1 MSEKNVVLNS
11 AKKNRRKIIRSIV
24 QTIIVIFLAVIL
36 IRVVFLTEK
45 RVEET
50 IPLVNKDGFIALSY
64 FGVSRGESPKYVSK
78 ESLRKQLELLESQG
92 YKTITQQ
99 DILDF
104 YQKNKPLPEKALYL
118 SFEDGRT
125 DSSIFAQN
133 IMEDLNYKA
142 TMFTYA
148 NKMDTR
154 DNKFLKPKDLSLME
168 KSGYWELGSNGYRLT
183 YINIYND
190 KGQSLG
196 IVDENNVPDKTTI
209 EYYNH
214 YLMDF
219 IRNQYMIPSETRQE
233 MEKRVQK
240 DYKLMHDIY
249 KEELGE
255 VPKAYAIMHAN
266 SLFNNMDSLVESAN
280 NKEIKDIFKMHFN
293 LELGAYNDADA
304 DRYNLSRLQVSPYWS
319 TNHVMMKIRQAS
331 KQNVEFEVGDH
342 QRAKEWSVM
351 NGAAEFQNNEITITS
366 APSSEGRV
374 ILKETLPKQYN
385 INFAFK
391 GNVVGQQSIY
401 LNYDEKNNSYIRV
414 ALIDNEIVV
423 SEKSPES
430 SVVEK
435 ERFLL
440 NEIKWNEEEYAFN
453 KATVYDYQDT
463 QKGSRIDEE
472 EYPRNL
478 TKTRVFNISV
488 NKDKIKIDVDKVLSK
503 TIQVN
508 PDIQGSQIGFGALFS
523 KKETSHEQY
532 ADDIYD
538 TFIEDILIT
547 DVNDHTLFTNQYTN
561 FDKVKHK
568 TMTLFNNVVDFFIET
583 F

>member
-36 IRVVFLTEK
+36 IRVVFLTDK

-50 IPLVNKDGFIALSY
+50 VPLVNKDGFIALSY

-133 IMEDLNYKA
+133 IMEDLNYEA

-154 DNKFLKPKDLSLME
+154 DNKFLKPKDLSLMK

-266 SLFNNMDSLVESAN
+266 SLYNNMDSLVESAN
-280 NKEIKDIFKMHFN
+280 NKEITDIFKMHFN

-351 NGAAEFQNNEITITS
+351 NGAAEFENNEITITS

-374 ILKETLPKQYN
+374 ILKETLPEQYN
-385 INFAFK
+385 ISFAFK

-568 TMTLFNNVVDFFIET
+568 TMTLFYNVVDFFIET

>member
-1 MSEKNVVLNS
+1 MSKKNVVLNP
-11 AKKNRRKIIRSIV
+11 AKKNRSKLLRSIAQFV
-24 QTIIVIFLAVIL
+24 IVLFLAVIL

-45 RVEET
+45 KEEET
-50 IPLVNKDGFIALSY
+50 VPLVNQDGFIALSY
-64 FGVSRGESPKYVSK
+64 FGVSRNDSPKYVSK
-78 ESLRKQLELLESQG
+78 KNLEKQLELLEGQG
-92 YKTITQQ
+92 YKTISQQ

-104 YQKNKPLPEKALYL
+104 YENNKPLPEKALFL

-133 IMEDLNYKA
+133 IMEELNYKA

-154 DNKFLKPKDLSLME
+154 DNKFLKPKDLLLMQ
-168 KSGYWELGSNGYRLT
+168 KSGFWELGSNGYRLT

-196 IVDENNVPDKTTI
+196 VIDENDVPNKTTI

-233 MEKRVQK
+233 MEARIQK
-240 DYKLMHDIY
+240 DYQLMQSIYEEKLG
-249 KEELGE
+249 K
-255 VPKAYAIMHAN
+255 VPETYAIMHAN
-266 SLFNNMDSLVESAN
+266 SLYNNMDPLVESSN
-280 NKEIKDIFKMHFN
+280 DIEIRNTFRMHFN
-293 LELGAYNDADA
+293 LEQGAFNDKDADL
-304 DRYNLSRLQVSPYWS
+304 YSLSRLQVSPYWA

-331 KQNVEFEVGDH
+331 KQQVEFEVGDA
-342 QRAKEWSVM
+342 QQAKKWSVL
-351 NGAAEFQNNEITITS
+351 NGAVEFKNNEIIITS

-374 ILKETLPKQYN
+374 ILKESLPKQYN
-385 INFAFK
+385 VNFAFK
-391 GNVVGQQSIY
+391 GNVVGQQSLY
-401 LNYDEKNNSYIRV
+401 LNYDETSNSYIRI

-423 SEKSPES
+423 SEKLPGA

-435 ERFLL
+435 ERLQL

-453 KATVYDYQDT
+453 KATVYSYQDT
-463 QKGSRIDEE
+463 QKGSRIDED

-478 TKTRVFNISV
+478 TKKRVFNIAV
-488 NKDKIKIDVDKVLSK
+488 NKDKIELNVDDILSK
-503 TIQVN
+503 TIQIN
-508 PDIQGSQIGFGALFS
+508 PVIQGDQLAMGAMFS
-523 KKETSHEQY
+523 KKDTTHEQY

-538 TFIEDILIT
+538 ALIEDIIIT
-547 DVNDHTLFTNQYTN
+547 DENNTTLFTNQYTN

-568 TMTLFNNVVDFFIET
+568 TMSWLNNVVDFFIET

>member
-1 MSEKNVVLNS
+1 MSKKNVVLNP
-11 AKKNRRKIIRSIV
+11 AKKNRRKIIRSIA
-24 QTIIVIFLAVIL
+24 QLIVVLFLAAVL

-45 RVEET
+45 RVEEKV
-50 IPLVNKDGFIALSY
+50 PLENKDGFIALSY
-64 FGVSRGESPKYVSK
+64 FGVSRGDSPKYVSK
-78 ESLRKQLELLESQG
+78 KNLKEQLALLERQG

-99 DILDF
+99 DVLDF
-104 YQKNKPLPEKALYL
+104 YEKNKPLPEKSLYL

-133 IMEDLNYKA
+133 IMENLNYKA

-154 DNKFLKPKDLSLME
+154 DNKFLKPKDLLLME

-196 IVDENNVPDKTTI
+196 MIDENDVPNKTTI

-219 IRNQYMIPSETRQE
+219 IRNPYMIPSETRKE
-233 MEKRVQK
+233 MEARIKN
-240 DYKLMHDIY
+240 DYKSMHDIY

-255 VPKAYAIMHAN
+255 VPRAYAIMHAN
-266 SLFNNMDSLVESAN
+266 SLYNNMEPLVQSVN
-280 NKEIKDIFKMHFN
+280 DKQIKETFSMHFN
-293 LELGAYNDADA
+293 REQGAYNNADA
-304 DRYNLSRLQVSPYWS
+304 DLYNLSRLQVSPYWS

-331 KQNVEFEVGDH
+331 KQNVEFEVGD
-342 QRAKEWSVM
+342 QELAKKWSIV
-351 NGAAEFQNNEITITS
+351 NGAVQFKNNEMTITS
-366 APSSEGRV
+366 PPSSEGRV
-374 ILKETLPKQYN
+374 LLKKALPEQYTV
-385 INFAFK
+385 NFAFK

-414 ALIDNEIVV
+414 ALVDNEIVV
-423 SEKSPES
+423 SEKSAGAG
-430 SVVEK
+430 VIEK
-435 ERFLL
+435 ERFPL
-440 NEIKWNEEEYAFN
+440 NKIKWNEEEYAFN
-453 KATVYDYQDT
+453 KATVYSYQDT
-463 QKGSRIDEE
+463 QRGSRIDEE

-478 TKTRVFNISV
+478 TKKRVFNITV
-488 NKDKIKIDVDKVLSK
+488 NKDKIKIDIDKELSK
-503 TIQVN
+503 TIEVN
-508 PDIQGSQIGFGALFS
+508 PAIQGTQIGFGALFS
-523 KKETSHEQY
+523 KKDTTHEQY

-538 TFIEDILIT
+538 TLIEDILIS
-547 DVNDHTLFTNQYTN
+547 DKNDQTIFTNQYTN
-561 FDKVKHK
+561 FDKVKYK
-568 TMTLFNNVVDFFIET
+568 TVTIFNHVVDFFIET

>member
-1 MSEKNVVLNS
+1 MSEKNVVLNP

-24 QTIIVIFLAVIL
+24 QLIIVIFLAVVL

-45 RVEET
+45 RVDEK
-50 IPLVNKDGFIALSY
+50 IPLENKDGFIALSY
-64 FGVSRGESPKYVSK
+64 FGVSRGDSPKYVSK
-78 ESLRKQLELLESQG
+78 KNLKEQLALLERQG

-104 YQKNKPLPEKALYL
+104 YEKNKPLPEKSLYL

-133 IMEDLNYKA
+133 IMENLNYKA

-154 DNKFLKPKDLSLME
+154 DNKFLKPKDLLLME

-196 IVDENNVPDKTTI
+196 MIDENDVPNKTTI

-219 IRNQYMIPSETRQE
+219 LRNQYMIPSETRQE
-233 MEKRVQK
+233 MEARIKK
-240 DYKLMHDIY
+240 DYTSMHDIY

-255 VPKAYAIMHAN
+255 VPRAYAIMHAN
-266 SLFNNMDSLVESAN
+266 SLYNNMEPLVQSVN
-280 NKEIKDIFKMHFN
+280 DKQIKKTFSMHFN
-293 LELGAYNDADA
+293 REQGAYNNADA
-304 DRYNLSRLQVSPYWS
+304 DLYNLSRLQVSPYWS

-342 QRAKEWSVM
+342 ELAKKWSIV
-351 NGAAEFQNNEITITS
+351 NGAVQFKNNEMTITS
-366 APSSEGRV
+366 PPSSEGRV
-374 ILKETLPKQYN
+374 LLKKTLPEQYTA
-385 INFAFK
+385 NFAFK

-414 ALIDNEIVV
+414 ALVDNDIVV
-423 SEKSPES
+423 SEKSPGAG
-430 SVVEK
+430 VVEK
-435 ERFLL
+435 ERFAL

-453 KATVYDYQDT
+453 KATVYTYQDT

-478 TKTRVFNISV
+478 TKKRVFNIAV
-488 NKDKIKIDVDKVLSK
+488 NKDKITIDVDKELSK
-503 TIQVN
+503 TIEIN
-508 PDIQGSQIGFGALFS
+508 PAIQGSQIGFGALFS
-523 KKETSHEQY
+523 KKDTSHEQY

-538 TFIEDILIT
+538 TLVEDVLIS
-547 DVNDHTLFTNQYTN
+547 DKNDQTIFTNQYTN
-561 FDKVKHK
+561 FDKVKYK
-568 TMTLFNNVVDFFIET
+568 TVTIFNRVVDFFIET

>member
-1 MSEKNVVLNS
+1 MSEKNVVLNP

-24 QTIIVIFLAVIL
+24 QLIIVIFLAVVL
-36 IRVVFLTEK
+36 IRVVFLTEN
-45 RVEET
+45 RVDEK
-50 IPLVNKDGFIALSY
+50 IPLENKDGFIALSY
-64 FGVSRGESPKYVSK
+64 FGVSRGDSPKYVSK
-78 ESLRKQLELLESQG
+78 KNLKEQLALLERQG

-104 YQKNKPLPEKALYL
+104 YEKNKPLPEKSLYL

-133 IMEDLNYKA
+133 IMENLNYKA

-154 DNKFLKPKDLSLME
+154 DNKFLKPKDLLLME
-168 KSGYWELGSNGYRLT
+168 KSEYWELGSNGYRLT

-196 IVDENNVPDKTTI
+196 MIDENDVPNKTTI

-219 IRNQYMIPSETRQE
+219 LRNQYMIPSETRQE
-233 MEKRVQK
+233 MEARIKK
-240 DYKLMHDIY
+240 DYTSMHDIY

-255 VPKAYAIMHAN
+255 VPRAYAIMHAN
-266 SLFNNMDSLVESAN
+266 SLYNNMEPLVQSVN
-280 NKEIKDIFKMHFN
+280 DKQIKKTFSMHFN
-293 LELGAYNDADA
+293 REQGAYNKADA
-304 DRYNLSRLQVSPYWS
+304 DLYNLSRLQVSPYWS

-342 QRAKEWSVM
+342 ELAKKWSIV
-351 NGAAEFQNNEITITS
+351 NGAVQFKNNEMTITS
-366 APSSEGRV
+366 PPSSEGRV
-374 ILKETLPKQYN
+374 LLKKSLPEQYTA
-385 INFAFK
+385 NFVFK

-414 ALIDNEIVV
+414 ALVDNDIVV
-423 SEKSPES
+423 SEKSPGAG
-430 SVVEK
+430 VVEK
-435 ERFLL
+435 ERFAL

-453 KATVYDYQDT
+453 KATVYTYQDT

-478 TKTRVFNISV
+478 TKKRVFNIAV
-488 NKDKIKIDVDKVLSK
+488 NKDKITIDVDKELSK
-503 TIQVN
+503 TIEIN
-508 PDIQGSQIGFGALFS
+508 PAIQGSQIGFGALFS
-523 KKETSHEQY
+523 KKDTSHEQY

-538 TFIEDILIT
+538 TLVEDVLIS
-547 DVNDHTLFTNQYTN
+547 DKNDQTIFTNQYTN
-561 FDKVKHK
+561 FDKVKYK
-568 TMTLFNNVVDFFIET
+568 TVTIFNRVVDFFIET

>member
-1 MSEKNVVLNS
+1 MSKKNVVLNP
-11 AKKNRRKIIRSIV
+11 AKKNRRKIIRSIAQLIV
-24 QTIIVIFLAVIL
+24 VIFLAAIL

-45 RVEET
+45 RVEEKV
-50 IPLVNKDGFIALSY
+50 PLENKDGFIALSY
-64 FGVSRGESPKYVSK
+64 FGVSRGDSPKYVSK
-78 ESLRKQLELLESQG
+78 KNLKEQLALLERQG

-104 YQKNKPLPEKALYL
+104 YEKNKPLPEKSLYL

-133 IMEDLNYKA
+133 IMENLNYKA

-154 DNKFLKPKDLSLME
+154 DNKFLKPKDLLLME

-196 IVDENNVPDKTTI
+196 MIDENDVPNKTTI

-219 IRNQYMIPSETRQE
+219 IRNQYMIPSETRME
-233 MEKRVQK
+233 MEARIKK

-249 KEELGE
+249 KEKLGE
-255 VPKAYAIMHAN
+255 VPRAYAIMHAN
-266 SLFNNMDSLVESAN
+266 SLYNNMEPLVQSVN
-280 NKEIKDIFKMHFN
+280 DQQIKENFSMHFN
-293 LELGAYNDADA
+293 REQGAYNNADA
-304 DRYNLSRLQVSPYWS
+304 DLYNLSRLQVSPYWS

-331 KQNVEFEVGDH
+331 KQNVEFEIGD
-342 QRAKEWSVM
+342 QELAKKWSIV
-351 NGAAEFQNNEITITS
+351 NGAVQFTNNEMTITS
-366 APSSEGRV
+366 PPSSEGRV
-374 ILKETLPKQYN
+374 LLKKTLPEQYTV
-385 INFAFK
+385 NFAFK

-414 ALIDNEIVV
+414 ALVDNEIVV
-423 SEKSPES
+423 SEKLAGAG
-430 SVVEK
+430 VVEK
-435 ERFLL
+435 ERFPL

-453 KATVYDYQDT
+453 KATVYSYQDT
-463 QKGSRIDEE
+463 QRGSRIAEE

-478 TKTRVFNISV
+478 TKKRVFNITV
-488 NKDKIKIDVDKVLSK
+488 NKDKIKIDVDKELSK
-503 TIQVN
+503 TIEVN
-508 PDIQGSQIGFGALFS
+508 PAIQGTQIGFGALFS
-523 KKETSHEQY
+523 KKDTTHEQY

-538 TFIEDILIT
+538 TLIEDILIL
-547 DVNDHTLFTNQYTN
+547 DKNDQTIFTNQYTK
-561 FDKVKHK
+561 FDKVKYK
-568 TMTLFNNVVDFFIET
+568 TATIFNNVVDFFIET

>member
-1 MSEKNVVLNS
+1 MSEKNVVLNP
-11 AKKNRRKIIRSIV
+11 AQKNRRKIIRSIV
-24 QTIIVIFLAVIL
+24 QAIIVIFLATIL

-50 IPLVNKDGFIALSY
+50 VPLENNDGFIALSY

-78 ESLRKQLELLESQG
+78 ENLKKQLAFLESQG
-92 YKTITQQ
+92 YQTITQQ

-104 YQKNKPLPEKALYL
+104 YQKDKPLPEKALFL

-154 DNKFLKPKDLSLME
+154 DNKFLKPKDLLLME

-183 YINIYND
+183 YINIFNN

-196 IVDENNVPDKTTI
+196 VIDENNVPNKTTI

-233 MEKRVQK
+233 MEKRIQK
-240 DYKLMHDIY
+240 DYELMEDIY
-249 KEELGE
+249 EEELGE

-266 SLFNNMDSLVESAN
+266 SLYNNMDSLVERAN
-280 NKEIKDIFKMHFN
+280 NKEIKDKFKMHFN

-304 DRYNLSRLQVSPYWS
+304 NLYNLSRLQVSPYWS

-331 KQNVEFEVGDH
+331 KQNVEFEVGDPK
-342 QRAKEWSVM
+342 RAKQWSVM
-351 NGAAEFQNNEITITS
+351 NGAAEYENNTITITS
-366 APSSEGRV
+366 APASEGRV
-374 ILKETLPKQYN
+374 ILKETLPEQYN

-401 LNYDEKNNSYIRV
+401 LNYDEKNDSYIRV

-423 SEKSPES
+423 SEKSAES

-435 ERFLL
+435 GRFPL

-453 KATVYDYQDT
+453 KATVYNYQDT
-463 QKGSRIDEE
+463 QKGSRIDKE

-478 TKTRVFNISV
+478 TKTREFNVAV

-503 TIQVN
+503 TILVN
-508 PDIQGSQIGFGALFS
+508 PEIQGSQIGFGAMFS

-547 DVNDHTLFTNQYTN
+547 DSNDRTLFTNQYTN

-568 TMTLFNNVVDFFIET
+568 TMTLINSVVDFFIET

>member
-36 IRVVFLTEK
+36 IRVVFLTDK

-50 IPLVNKDGFIALSY
+50 VPLVNKDGFIALSY

-78 ESLRKQLELLESQG
+78 ASLRKQLALLESQG

-154 DNKFLKPKDLSLME
+154 DNKFLKPKDLLLMK
-168 KSGYWELGSNGYRLT
+168 KSGFWELGSNGYRLT
-183 YINIYND
+183 YINIYNN

-196 IVDENNVPDKTTI
+196 IVDENNVPDKTII

-233 MEKRVQK
+233 MEKRVRK

-255 VPKAYAIMHAN
+255 VPKVYAIMHAN
-266 SLFNNMDSLVESAN
+266 SLYNNMDSLVESAN
-280 NKEIKDIFKMHFN
+280 NKEVKDIFKMHFN

-304 DRYNLSRLQVSPYWS
+304 DLYNLSRLQVSPYWS

-331 KQNVEFEVGDH
+331 KQNIEFEVGDH
-342 QRAKEWSVM
+342 QQAKEWSVM
-351 NGAAEFQNNEITITS
+351 NGAAEFQNNVITITS

-374 ILKETLPKQYN
+374 ILKETLPEQYN

-435 ERFLL
+435 ERFPL

-463 QKGSRIDEE
+463 QKGSRINED

-478 TKTRVFNISV
+478 TKTRIFNISV

-547 DVNDHTLFTNQYTN
+547 DVNDHTFFTNQYTN

>member
-1 MSEKNVVLNS
+1 MSEKNVVLNP

-24 QTIIVIFLAVIL
+24 QTIIVVFLAVIL
-36 IRVVFLTEK
+36 IRVVFLTDK

-50 IPLVNKDGFIALSY
+50 VPLVNKDGFIALSY

-78 ESLRKQLELLESQG
+78 ENLRKQLALLESQG
-92 YKTITQQ
+92 YTTVTQQ

-154 DNKFLKPKDLSLME
+154 DNKFLKPKDLLLMK

-183 YINIYND
+183 YINMYND

-196 IVDENNVPDKTTI
+196 VKDENNVPNKTTI

-233 MEKRVQK
+233 MEKRIRK

-249 KEELGE
+249 EEELGE
-255 VPKAYAIMHAN
+255 VPKVYAIMHAN
-266 SLFNNMDSLVESAN
+266 SLYNNMDSLVESAN
-280 NKEIKDIFKMHFN
+280 TKEIKDIFKMHFN

-304 DRYNLSRLQVSPYWS
+304 NLYNLSRLQVSPYWS

-342 QRAKEWSVM
+342 QRAKEWSVLK
-351 NGAAEFQNNEITITS
+351 GAAEFENNEITITS
-366 APSSEGRV
+366 EPSSEGRV
-374 ILKETLPKQYN
+374 ILKETLPENYN

-401 LNYDEKNNSYIRV
+401 LNYDEKYNSYIRV

-435 ERFLL
+435 ERFPL

-453 KATVYDYQDT
+453 KATVYDYLDT

-478 TKTRVFNISV
+478 TKTRVFNIYV
-488 NKDKIKIDVDKVLSK
+488 ENGKINIGVDRVLSK

-508 PDIQGSQIGFGALFS
+508 PDIQGSKIGFGALFS

-547 DVNDHTLFTNQYTN
+547 DVNDQTLFTNQYTK

-568 TMTLFNNVVDFFIET
+568 TLTLFNNVVDFFIET

>member
-1 MSEKNVVLNS
+1 MSKKNVVLNP
-11 AKKNRRKIIRSIV
+11 AKKNRRKIIRSIAQLIV
-24 QTIIVIFLAVIL
+24 VIFLAAVL

-45 RVEET
+45 RVEEKV
-50 IPLVNKDGFIALSY
+50 PLENKDGFIALSY
-64 FGVSRGESPKYVSK
+64 FGVSRGDSPKYVSK
-78 ESLRKQLELLESQG
+78 KNLKEQLALLERQG

-99 DILDF
+99 DVLDF
-104 YQKNKPLPEKALYL
+104 YEKNKPLPEKSLYL

-133 IMEDLNYKA
+133 IMENLNYKA

-154 DNKFLKPKDLSLME
+154 DNKFLKPKDLLLME

-196 IVDENNVPDKTTI
+196 MIDENDVPNKTTI

-219 IRNQYMIPSETRQE
+219 IRNPYMIPSETRKE
-233 MEKRVQK
+233 MEARIKK
-240 DYKLMHDIY
+240 DYKSMHDIY

-255 VPKAYAIMHAN
+255 VPRAYAIMHAN
-266 SLFNNMDSLVESAN
+266 SLYNNMEPLVQSVN
-280 NKEIKDIFKMHFN
+280 DKQIKETFSMHFN
-293 LELGAYNDADA
+293 REQGAYNNADA
-304 DRYNLSRLQVSPYWS
+304 DLYNLSRLQVSPYWS

-331 KQNVEFEVGDH
+331 KQNVEFEVGD
-342 QRAKEWSVM
+342 QELAKKWSIV
-351 NGAAEFQNNEITITS
+351 NGAVQFKNNEMTITS
-366 APSSEGRV
+366 PPSSEGRV
-374 ILKETLPKQYN
+374 LLKKALPEQYTV
-385 INFAFK
+385 NFAFK

-414 ALIDNEIVV
+414 ALVDNEIVV
-423 SEKSPES
+423 SEKSAGAG
-430 SVVEK
+430 VVEK
-435 ERFLL
+435 ERFPL

-453 KATVYDYQDT
+453 KATVYSYQDT

-478 TKTRVFNISV
+478 TKKRVFNITV
-488 NKDKIKIDVDKVLSK
+488 NKDKIKIDVDKELSK
-503 TIQVN
+503 TIEVN
-508 PDIQGSQIGFGALFS
+508 PAIQGTQIGFGALFS
-523 KKETSHEQY
+523 KKDTTHEQY

-538 TFIEDILIT
+538 TLIEDILIS
-547 DVNDHTLFTNQYTN
+547 DKNDQTIFTNQYTN
-561 FDKVKHK
+561 FDKVKYK
-568 TMTLFNNVVDFFIET
+568 TATIFNHVVDFFIET

>member
-1 MSEKNVVLNS
+1 MSKKNVVLNP
-11 AKKNRRKIIRSIV
+11 AKKNRRKIIRSIAQLIV
-24 QTIIVIFLAVIL
+24 VIFLAAVL

-45 RVEET
+45 RVEEKV
-50 IPLVNKDGFIALSY
+50 PLENKDGFIALSY
-64 FGVSRGESPKYVSK
+64 FGVSRGDSPKYVSK
-78 ESLRKQLELLESQG
+78 KNLKEQLALLERQG

-99 DILDF
+99 DVLDF
-104 YQKNKPLPEKALYL
+104 YEKNKPLPEKSLYL

-133 IMEDLNYKA
+133 IMENLNYKA

-154 DNKFLKPKDLSLME
+154 DNKFLKPKDLLLME

-196 IVDENNVPDKTTI
+196 MIDENDVPNKTTI

-219 IRNQYMIPSETRQE
+219 IRNPYMIPSETRKE
-233 MEKRVQK
+233 MEARIKK
-240 DYKLMHDIY
+240 DYKSMHDIY

-255 VPKAYAIMHAN
+255 VPRAYAIMHAN
-266 SLFNNMDSLVESAN
+266 SLYNNMEPLVQSVN
-280 NKEIKDIFKMHFN
+280 DKQIKETFSMHFN
-293 LELGAYNDADA
+293 REQGAYNNADA
-304 DRYNLSRLQVSPYWS
+304 DLYNLSRLQVSPYWS

-331 KQNVEFEVGDH
+331 KQNVEFEVGD
-342 QRAKEWSVM
+342 QELAKKWSIV
-351 NGAAEFQNNEITITS
+351 NGAVQFKNNEMTITS
-366 APSSEGRV
+366 PPSSEGRV
-374 ILKETLPKQYN
+374 LLKKALPEQYTV
-385 INFAFK
+385 NFEFK

-414 ALIDNEIVV
+414 ALVDNEIVV
-423 SEKSPES
+423 SEKSAGAG
-430 SVVEK
+430 VVEK
-435 ERFLL
+435 ERFPL

-453 KATVYDYQDT
+453 KATVYSYQDT
-463 QKGSRIDEE
+463 QRGSRIDEE

-478 TKTRVFNISV
+478 TKKRVFNITV
-488 NKDKIKIDVDKVLSK
+488 NKDKIKIDVDKELSK
-503 TIQVN
+503 TIEVN
-508 PDIQGSQIGFGALFS
+508 PAIQGTQIGFGALFS
-523 KKETSHEQY
+523 KKDTTHEQY

-538 TFIEDILIT
+538 TLIEDILIS
-547 DVNDHTLFTNQYTN
+547 DKNDQTIFTNQYTN
-561 FDKVKHK
+561 FDKVKYK
-568 TMTLFNNVVDFFIET
+568 TVTIFNHVVDFFIET

>member
-1 MSEKNVVLNS
+1 MSEKNVVLNP

-24 QTIIVIFLAVIL
+24 QLIIVIFLAVVL

-45 RVEET
+45 RVDEK
-50 IPLVNKDGFIALSY
+50 IPLENKDGFIALSY
-64 FGVSRGESPKYVSK
+64 FGVSRGDSPKYVSK
-78 ESLRKQLELLESQG
+78 KNLKEQLALLERQG

-104 YQKNKPLPEKALYL
+104 YEKNKPLPEKSLYL

-133 IMEDLNYKA
+133 IMENLNYKA

-154 DNKFLKPKDLSLME
+154 DNKFLKPKDLLLME

-196 IVDENNVPDKTTI
+196 MIDENDVPNKTTI

-219 IRNQYMIPSETRQE
+219 LRNQYMIPSETRQE
-233 MEKRVQK
+233 MEARIKK
-240 DYKLMHDIY
+240 DYTSMHDIY

-255 VPKAYAIMHAN
+255 VPRAYAIMHAN
-266 SLFNNMDSLVESAN
+266 SLYNNMEPLVQSVN
-280 NKEIKDIFKMHFN
+280 DKQIKKTFSMHFN
-293 LELGAYNDADA
+293 REQGAYNKADA
-304 DRYNLSRLQVSPYWS
+304 DLYNLSRLQVSPYWS

-331 KQNVEFEVGDH
+331 KQNVAFEVGDH
-342 QRAKEWSVM
+342 ELAKKWSIV
-351 NGAAEFQNNEITITS
+351 NGAVQFKNNEMTITS
-366 APSSEGRV
+366 SPSSEGRV
-374 ILKETLPKQYN
+374 LLKKTLPEQYTA
-385 INFAFK
+385 NFVFK

-414 ALIDNEIVV
+414 ALVDNDIVV
-423 SEKSPES
+423 SEKSPGAG
-430 SVVEK
+430 VVEK
-435 ERFLL
+435 ERFAL

-453 KATVYDYQDT
+453 KATVYTYQDT

-478 TKTRVFNISV
+478 TKKRVFNIAV
-488 NKDKIKIDVDKVLSK
+488 NKDKITIDVDKELSK
-503 TIQVN
+503 TIEIN
-508 PDIQGSQIGFGALFS
+508 PAIQGSQIGFGALFS
-523 KKETSHEQY
+523 KKDTSHEQY

-538 TFIEDILIT
+538 TLVEDVLIS
-547 DVNDHTLFTNQYTN
+547 DKNDQTIFTNQYTN
-561 FDKVKHK
+561 FDKVKYK
-568 TMTLFNNVVDFFIET
+568 TVTIFNRVVDFFIET

>member
-1 MSEKNVVLNS
+1 MSEKNVVLNP

-24 QTIIVIFLAVIL
+24 QSIIVVFLAILL

-50 IPLVNKDGFIALSY
+50 VPLENKDGFIALSY

-78 ESLRKQLELLESQG
+78 ENLKKQLALLESQG
-92 YKTITQQ
+92 YQTITQQ

-154 DNKFLKPKDLSLME
+154 DNKFLKPKDLLLME

-196 IVDENNVPDKTTI
+196 VIDENNVPNKTTI

-233 MEKRVQK
+233 MEKRIQK
-240 DYKLMHDIY
+240 DYQLMHDIY
-249 KEELGE
+249 EEKLEE
-255 VPKAYAIMHAN
+255 VPKTYAIMHAN
-266 SLFNNMDSLVESAN
+266 SLYNNMDPLVESAN
-280 NKEIKDIFKMHFN
+280 DKQIKDIFSMHFN
-293 LELGAYNDADA
+293 LELGAYNDADT
-304 DRYNLSRLQVSPYWS
+304 DLYNLSRLQVSPYWS

-342 QRAKEWSVM
+342 QQAKEWSII
-351 NGAAEFQNNEITITS
+351 NGAAEFENNEITLTS
-366 APSSEGRV
+366 APSSEGRI
-374 ILKETLPKQYN
+374 ILKEALPKQYN

-414 ALIDNEIVV
+414 ALIDNKIVV
-423 SEKSPES
+423 SEKLPGAG
-430 SVVEK
+430 VVEK
-435 ERFLL
+435 ERFPL

-453 KATVYDYQDT
+453 KATVYNYQDT

-478 TKTRVFNISV
+478 TKTRVFNIAV
-488 NKDKIKIDVDKVLSK
+488 NKDKIKIDVDKAVSK

-568 TMTLFNNVVDFFIET
+568 TKTIFNNVVDFFIET

>member
-1 MSEKNVVLNS
+1 MSEKNVVLNP

-24 QTIIVIFLAVIL
+24 QTIIVVFLAVIL
-36 IRVVFLTEK
+36 IRVVFLTDK

-50 IPLVNKDGFIALSY
+50 VPLVNEDGFIALSY

-78 ESLRKQLELLESQG
+78 ENLRKQLALLESQG
-92 YKTITQQ
+92 YKTVTQQ

-154 DNKFLKPKDLSLME
+154 DNKFLKPKDLLLMK

-183 YINIYND
+183 YINMYND

-196 IVDENNVPDKTTI
+196 VKDENNVPNKTTI

-233 MEKRVQK
+233 MEKRIQK

-249 KEELGE
+249 EEELGE
-255 VPKAYAIMHAN
+255 VPKVYAIMHAN
-266 SLFNNMDSLVESAN
+266 SLYNNMDSLVESAN

-304 DRYNLSRLQVSPYWS
+304 NLYNLSRLQVSPYWS

-331 KQNVEFEVGDH
+331 KQNVAFEVGNQ
-342 QRAKEWSVM
+342 QRAKEWSVLK
-351 NGAAEFQNNEITITS
+351 GAAEFENNEITITS
-366 APSSEGRV
+366 EPSSEGRI
-374 ILKETLPKQYN
+374 ILKEALPEKYN

-401 LNYDEKNNSYIRV
+401 LNYDEKYNSYIRV

-423 SEKSPES
+423 SEKSPQS
-430 SVVEK
+430 SVIEK
-435 ERFLL
+435 ERFPL

-453 KATVYDYQDT
+453 KATVYDYLDT
-463 QKGSRIDEE
+463 QKGSRIDEK

-478 TKTRVFNISV
+478 TKKRSFNIYV
-488 NKDKIKIDVDKVLSK
+488 ENGKINISVDKVLSK

-508 PDIQGSQIGFGALFS
+508 PDIQGSKIGFGALFS

-547 DVNDHTLFTNQYTN
+547 DVNDQTLFTNQYTN

-568 TMTLFNNVVDFFIET
+568 TLTLFNNVVDFFIET

>member
-1 MSEKNVVLNS
+1 MSEKNVVLNP

-24 QTIIVIFLAVIL
+24 QLIIVIFLAVVL

-45 RVEET
+45 RVDEK
-50 IPLVNKDGFIALSY
+50 IPLENKDGFIALSY
-64 FGVSRGESPKYVSK
+64 FGVSRGDSPKYVSK
-78 ESLRKQLELLESQG
+78 KNLKEQLALLERQG

-104 YQKNKPLPEKALYL
+104 YEQNKPLPEKSLYL

-133 IMEDLNYKA
+133 IMENLNYKA

-154 DNKFLKPKDLSLME
+154 DNKFLKPKDLLLME

-196 IVDENNVPDKTTI
+196 MIDENDVPNKTTI

-219 IRNQYMIPSETRQE
+219 LRNQYMIPSETRQE
-233 MEKRVQK
+233 MEARIKK
-240 DYKLMHDIY
+240 DYTSMHDIY

-255 VPKAYAIMHAN
+255 VPRAYAIMHAN
-266 SLFNNMDSLVESAN
+266 SLYNNMEPLVQSVN
-280 NKEIKDIFKMHFN
+280 DKQIKKTFSMHFN
-293 LELGAYNDADA
+293 REQGAYNKADA
-304 DRYNLSRLQVSPYWS
+304 DLYNLSRLQVSPYWS

-331 KQNVEFEVGDH
+331 KQNVAFEVGDH
-342 QRAKEWSVM
+342 ELAKKWSIV
-351 NGAAEFQNNEITITS
+351 NGAVQFKNNEMTITS
-366 APSSEGRV
+366 PPSSEGLV
-374 ILKETLPKQYN
+374 LLKKTLPEQYTA
-385 INFAFK
+385 NFAFK

-414 ALIDNEIVV
+414 ALVDNDIVV
-423 SEKSPES
+423 SEKSPGAG
-430 SVVEK
+430 VVEK
-435 ERFLL
+435 ERFAL

-453 KATVYDYQDT
+453 KATVYTYQDT

-478 TKTRVFNISV
+478 TKKRVFNIAV
-488 NKDKIKIDVDKVLSK
+488 NKDKITIDVDKELSK
-503 TIQVN
+503 TIEIN
-508 PDIQGSQIGFGALFS
+508 PAIQGSQIGFGALFS
-523 KKETSHEQY
+523 KKDTSHEQY

-538 TFIEDILIT
+538 TLVEDVLIS
-547 DVNDHTLFTNQYTN
+547 DKNDQTIFTNQYTN
-561 FDKVKHK
+561 FDKVKYK
-568 TMTLFNNVVDFFIET
+568 TVTIFNRVVDFFIET

>member
-1 MSEKNVVLNS
+1 MSEKNVVLNP
-11 AKKNRRKIIRSIV
+11 AKKNGRKVLRSIAQFV
-24 QTIIVIFLAVIL
+24 IVLFLAVIL

-45 RVEET
+45 KEAET
-50 IPLVNKDGFIALSY
+50 VPLVNKDGFIALSY
-64 FGVSRGESPKYVSK
+64 FGVSRNDSPKYVSK
-78 ESLRKQLELLESQG
+78 KNLEKQLELLEGQG

-104 YQKNKPLPEKALYL
+104 YENNKPLPEKALFL

-133 IMEDLNYKA
+133 IMEELNYKA

-154 DNKFLKPKDLSLME
+154 DNKFLKPNDLLLMQ
-168 KSGYWELGSNGYRLT
+168 KSGFWELGSNGYRLT

-190 KGQSLG
+190 KGQALG
-196 IVDENNVPDKTTI
+196 VIDENDVPNKTMI

-233 MEKRVQK
+233 MEARIRK
-240 DYKLMHDIY
+240 DYQLMQSMY
-249 KEELGE
+249 KEKLGK
-255 VPKAYAIMHAN
+255 VPEAYAIMHGN
-266 SLFNNMDSLVESAN
+266 SLYNNMDPLVESSN
-280 NKEIKDIFKMHFN
+280 DKEIKNTFGMHFN
-293 LELGAYNDADA
+293 LEQGAYNDKDGNL
-304 DRYNLSRLQVSPYWS
+304 YNLSRLQVSPYWA

-331 KQNVEFEVGDH
+331 KQPVEFEVGDA
-342 QRAKEWSVM
+342 QQAKKWSVL
-351 NGAAEFQNNEITITS
+351 NGAVEFKNNEIIITS

-374 ILKETLPKQYN
+374 LLKESLPNQYN
-385 INFAFK
+385 VKFAFK
-391 GNVVGQQSIY
+391 GNVVGQQSLY
-401 LNYDEKNNSYIRV
+401 LNYDETSNSYIRI

-423 SEKSPES
+423 SEKLPGA

-435 ERFLL
+435 ERFQL
-440 NEIKWNEEEYAFN
+440 NEIKWDEEEYAFN
-453 KATVYDYQDT
+453 KATVYSYQDT
-463 QKGSRIDEE
+463 QKGSRIDED

-478 TKTRVFNISV
+478 TKKRVFNIAV
-488 NKDKIKIDVDKVLSK
+488 NKDKIELNVDDILSK
-503 TIQVN
+503 TIQIN
-508 PDIQGSQIGFGALFS
+508 PVIQGDQLAMGAMFS
-523 KKETSHEQY
+523 KKNTTHEQY

-538 TFIEDILIT
+538 ALIEDIVIT
-547 DVNDHTLFTNQYTN
+547 DENNTTLFTNQYTN

-568 TMTLFNNVVDFFIET
+568 TMSWLNNVVDFFIET

>member
-1 MSEKNVVLNS
+1 MSEKNVVLNP

-24 QTIIVIFLAVIL
+24 QTIIVVFLAVIL
-36 IRVVFLTEK
+36 IRVVFLTDK

-50 IPLVNKDGFIALSY
+50 VPLVNKDGFIALSY

-78 ESLRKQLELLESQG
+78 ENLRKQLALLESQG
-92 YKTITQQ
+92 YTTVTQQ

-133 IMEDLNYKA
+133 IMEDLNFKA

-154 DNKFLKPKDLSLME
+154 DNKFLKPKDLLLMK

-183 YINIYND
+183 YINMYND

-196 IVDENNVPDKTTI
+196 VKDENNVPNKTTI

-233 MEKRVQK
+233 MEKRIRK

-249 KEELGE
+249 EEELGE
-255 VPKAYAIMHAN
+255 VPKVYAIMHAN
-266 SLFNNMDSLVESAN
+266 SLYNNMDSLVESAN
-280 NKEIKDIFKMHFN
+280 TKEIKDIFKMHFN

-304 DRYNLSRLQVSPYWS
+304 NLYNLSRLQVSPYWS

-331 KQNVEFEVGDH
+331 KQNVEFEVGDR
-342 QRAKEWSVM
+342 QRAKEWSVLK
-351 NGAAEFQNNEITITS
+351 GAAEFENNEITITS
-366 APSSEGRV
+366 EPSSEGRV
-374 ILKETLPKQYN
+374 ILKETLPEKYN

-401 LNYDEKNNSYIRV
+401 LNYDEKYNSYIRV

-423 SEKSPES
+423 FEKSPES

-435 ERFLL
+435 ERFPL

-453 KATVYDYQDT
+453 KATVYDYLDT

-478 TKTRVFNISV
+478 TKTRVFNIYV
-488 NKDKIKIDVDKVLSK
+488 ENGKINIGVDKVLSK

-508 PDIQGSQIGFGALFS
+508 PDIQGSKIGFGALFS

-547 DVNDHTLFTNQYTN
+547 DVNDQTLFTNQYTK

-568 TMTLFNNVVDFFIET
+568 TLTLFNNVVDFFIET

>member
-1 MSEKNVVLNS
+1 MSKKNVVLNP
-11 AKKNRRKIIRSIV
+11 AKKNRRKIIRSIA
-24 QTIIVIFLAVIL
+24 QLIVVLFLAVVL

-45 RVEET
+45 RVEEKV
-50 IPLVNKDGFIALSY
+50 PLENKDGFIALSY
-64 FGVSRGESPKYVSK
+64 FGVSRGDSPKYVSK
-78 ESLRKQLELLESQG
+78 KNLKEQLALLERQG

-104 YQKNKPLPEKALYL
+104 YEKNKPLPEKSLYL

-133 IMEDLNYKA
+133 IMENLNYKA

-154 DNKFLKPKDLSLME
+154 DNKFLKPKDLLLME

-196 IVDENNVPDKTTI
+196 MIDENDVPNKTTI

-219 IRNQYMIPSETRQE
+219 IRNPYMIPSETRKE
-233 MEKRVQK
+233 MEARIKK
-240 DYKLMHDIY
+240 DYKSMHDIY

-255 VPKAYAIMHAN
+255 VPRAYAIMHAN
-266 SLFNNMDSLVESAN
+266 SLYNNMEPLVQSVN
-280 NKEIKDIFKMHFN
+280 DKQIKETFSMHFN
-293 LELGAYNDADA
+293 REQGAYNNADA
-304 DRYNLSRLQVSPYWS
+304 DLYNLSRLQVSPYWS

-331 KQNVEFEVGDH
+331 KRNVEFEVGD
-342 QRAKEWSVM
+342 QELAKKWSIV
-351 NGAAEFQNNEITITS
+351 NGAVQFKNNEMTITS
-366 APSSEGRV
+366 PPSSEGRV
-374 ILKETLPKQYN
+374 LLKKALPEQYSV
-385 INFAFK
+385 NFVFK

-401 LNYDEKNNSYIRV
+401 LNYDEKNNNYIRV
-414 ALIDNEIVV
+414 ALVDNEIVV
-423 SEKSPES
+423 SEKSAGAG
-430 SVVEK
+430 VVEK
-435 ERFLL
+435 ERFPL

-453 KATVYDYQDT
+453 KATVYSYQDT
-463 QKGSRIDEE
+463 QRGSRIDEE

-478 TKTRVFNISV
+478 TKKRVFNITV
-488 NKDKIKIDVDKVLSK
+488 NKDTIKIDVDKELSK
-503 TIQVN
+503 TIEVN
-508 PDIQGSQIGFGALFS
+508 PAIQGTHIGFGALFS
-523 KKETSHEQY
+523 KKDTSHEQY

-538 TFIEDILIT
+538 SLIEDIIIS
-547 DVNDHTLFTNQYTN
+547 DKNDQTIFTNQYTN
-561 FDKVKHK
+561 FDKVKYK
-568 TMTLFNNVVDFFIET
+568 TATIFNHVVDFFIET

>member
-1 MSEKNVVLNS
+1 MSGKNVAINS

-24 QTIIVIFLAVIL
+24 QMIIVIFLAVLL
-36 IRVVFLTEK
+36 IRIVFLTDK
-45 RVEET
+45 REEET
-50 IPLVNKDGFIALSY
+50 VPLVNKDGFIALSY
-64 FGVSRGESPKYVSK
+64 FGVSRGDSPKYVSK

-104 YQKNKPLPEKALYL
+104 YQKNKTLPEKALYL

-154 DNKFLKPKDLSLME
+154 DNKFLKPKDLLLMK
-168 KSGYWELGSNGYRLT
+168 KSGFWELGSNGYRLT
-183 YINIYND
+183 YINMYND

-196 IVDENNVPDKTTI
+196 VIDENNAPNKTTI

-255 VPKAYAIMHAN
+255 VPRAYAIMHAN
-266 SLFNNMDSLVESAN
+266 SLYNNMDSLVESAN

-304 DRYNLSRLQVSPYWS
+304 DLYNLSRLQVSPYWS
-319 TNHVMMKIRQAS
+319 TNHVMMKISQAS
-331 KQNVEFEVGDH
+331 KQKVEYEVGDH
-342 QRAKEWSVM
+342 QQAKEWSVM

-366 APSSEGRV
+366 APSSEGR
-374 ILKETLPKQYN
+374 ILLKETLPEQYN

-435 ERFLL
+435 GHFPL
-440 NEIKWNEEEYAFN
+440 NEIKWNKEEYAFN

-463 QKGSRIDEE
+463 QEGSRIDEE

-561 FDKVKHK
+561 FDKVKYK

>member
-1 MSEKNVVLNS
+1 MSEKKVVLNP

-24 QTIIVIFLAVIL
+24 QTIIVVFLAVIL
-36 IRVVFLTEK
+36 IRVVFLTDK

-50 IPLVNKDGFIALSY
+50 VPLVNKDGFIALSY

-78 ESLRKQLELLESQG
+78 ENLRKQLALLESQG
-92 YKTITQQ
+92 YTTVTQQ

-154 DNKFLKPKDLSLME
+154 DNKFLKPKDLLLME

-183 YINIYND
+183 YINMYND

-196 IVDENNVPDKTTI
+196 VIDENKVPNKTTI

-233 MEKRVQK
+233 MEKRIQK

-266 SLFNNMDSLVESAN
+266 SLYNNMDSLVESAN
-280 NKEIKDIFKMHFN
+280 NKEIKDRFKMHFN

-304 DRYNLSRLQVSPYWS
+304 DLYNLSRLQVSPYWS

-331 KQNVEFEVGDH
+331 KQNVEFEVGDP
-342 QRAKEWSVM
+342 QRAKEWSVLS
-351 NGAAEFQNNEITITS
+351 GAAEFENNAITLTS

-374 ILKETLPKQYN
+374 ILKETLPEKYN

-401 LNYDEKNNSYIRV
+401 LNYDEKYNSYIRV

-435 ERFLL
+435 ERFPL
-440 NEIKWNEEEYAFN
+440 NEIKWNKEEYAFN
-453 KATVYDYQDT
+453 KATVYDYLDT

-478 TKTRVFNISV
+478 TKTRIFNIYV
-488 NKDKIKIDVDKVLSK
+488 ENGKIKIDVDKVLSK

-508 PDIQGSQIGFGALFS
+508 PDIQGSKIGFGALFS

-568 TMTLFNNVVDFFIET
+568 TITLFNNVVDFFIET

>member
-1 MSEKNVVLNS
+1 MSEKKVVLNP

-24 QTIIVIFLAVIL
+24 QTIIVVFLAVIL
-36 IRVVFLTEK
+36 IRVVFLTDK

-50 IPLVNKDGFIALSY
+50 VPLVNKDGFIALSY

-78 ESLRKQLELLESQG
+78 ENLRKQLALLESQG
-92 YKTITQQ
+92 YTTVTQQ

-154 DNKFLKPKDLSLME
+154 DNKFLKPKDLLLME

-183 YINIYND
+183 YINMYND

-196 IVDENNVPDKTTI
+196 VIDENKVPNKTTI

-233 MEKRVQK
+233 MEKRIQK

-266 SLFNNMDSLVESAN
+266 SLYNNMDSLVESAN
-280 NKEIKDIFKMHFN
+280 NKEIKDRFKMHFN

-304 DRYNLSRLQVSPYWS
+304 DLYNLSRLQVSPYWS

-331 KQNVEFEVGDH
+331 KQNVEFEVGDP
-342 QRAKEWSVM
+342 QWAKEWSVLS
-351 NGAAEFQNNEITITS
+351 GAAEFENNAITLTS

-374 ILKETLPKQYN
+374 ILKETLPEKYN

-401 LNYDEKNNSYIRV
+401 LNYDEKYNSYIRV

-435 ERFLL
+435 ERFPL
-440 NEIKWNEEEYAFN
+440 NEIKWNKEEYAFN
-453 KATVYDYQDT
+453 KATVYDYLDT

-478 TKTRVFNISV
+478 TKTRIFNIYV
-488 NKDKIKIDVDKVLSK
+488 ENGKIKIDVDKVLSK

-508 PDIQGSQIGFGALFS
+508 PDIQGSKIGFGALFS

-568 TMTLFNNVVDFFIET
+568 TITLFNNVVDFFIET

>member
-1 MSEKNVVLNS
+1 MSEKNVVLNP

-24 QTIIVIFLAVIL
+24 QAIIVIFLAIIL

-45 RVEET
+45 REEET
-50 IPLVNKDGFIALSY
+50 VPLENKDGFIALSY

-78 ESLRKQLELLESQG
+78 ENLKKQLALLESQG
-92 YKTITQQ
+92 YQTITQQ

-104 YQKNKPLPEKALYL
+104 YQKDKPLPEKALFL

-154 DNKFLKPKDLSLME
+154 DNKFLKPKDLLLME

-183 YINIYND
+183 YINIYNN

-196 IVDENNVPDKTTI
+196 VIDENNVPNKTTI

-233 MEKRVQK
+233 MEKRIQK
-240 DYKLMHDIY
+240 DYKLMQDIY
-249 KEELGE
+249 EEELGE

-266 SLFNNMDSLVESAN
+266 SLYNNMDSLVERAN
-280 NKEIKDIFKMHFN
+280 NKQIKDKFKMHFN
-293 LELGAYNDADA
+293 LELGAYNNADA
-304 DRYNLSRLQVSPYWS
+304 NLYNLSRLQVSPYWS
-319 TNHVMMKIRQAS
+319 TNHLMMKIRQAS
-331 KQNVEFEVGDH
+331 KQNVEFEVGDPK
-342 QRAKEWSVM
+342 RAKEWSVK
-351 NGAAEFQNNEITITS
+351 NGAAEYENNEIIITS

-374 ILKETLPKQYN
+374 VLKETLPEKYN

-423 SEKSPES
+423 SEKLPKSG
-430 SVVEK
+430 VVEK
-435 ERFLL
+435 ERFPL

-453 KATVYDYQDT
+453 KATVYDYQAT
-463 QKGSRIDEE
+463 QKGSRIDKE

-478 TKTRVFNISV
+478 TNTRVFNIAV

-508 PDIQGSQIGFGALFS
+508 PDIQGSQIGFGAMFS

-538 TFIEDILIT
+538 TIIEDILIT

>member
-1 MSEKNVVLNS
+1 MSEKNVVLNP
-11 AKKNRRKIIRSIV
+11 AKKNRRKIIRSIA
-24 QTIIVIFLAVIL
+24 QLIIVIFLAVVL

-45 RVEET
+45 RVEEK
-50 IPLVNKDGFIALSY
+50 IPLENKDGFIALSY
-64 FGVSRGESPKYVSK
+64 FGVSRGDSPKYVSK
-78 ESLRKQLELLESQG
+78 KNLKEQLSLLERQG

-104 YQKNKPLPEKALYL
+104 YEKNKPLPEKSLYL

-133 IMEDLNYKA
+133 IMENLNYKA

-154 DNKFLKPKDLSLME
+154 DNKFLKPKDLLLME

-196 IVDENNVPDKTTI
+196 IIDENDVPNKTTI

-219 IRNQYMIPSETRQE
+219 IRNQYMIPSETRKE
-233 MEKRVQK
+233 MEARIKK
-240 DYKLMHDIY
+240 DYKSMHDIY

-255 VPKAYAIMHAN
+255 IPRAYAIMHAN
-266 SLFNNMDSLVESAN
+266 SLYNNMEPLVQSVN
-280 NKEIKDIFKMHFN
+280 DKQIKDTFSMHFN
-293 LELGAYNDADA
+293 REQGVYNKADA
-304 DRYNLSRLQVSPYWS
+304 DLYNLSRLQVSPYWS

-331 KQNVEFEVGDH
+331 KQNVEFELGDH
-342 QRAKEWSVM
+342 ELAKKWSIV
-351 NGAAEFQNNEITITS
+351 NGAVQYKNNEMIITS
-366 APSSEGRV
+366 PPSSEGRV
-374 ILKETLPKQYN
+374 LLKEALPEQYTVN
-385 INFAFK
+385 LAFK

-414 ALIDNEIVV
+414 ALVDNEIVI
-423 SEKSPES
+423 SEKLPGAG
-430 SVVEK
+430 VVEK
-435 ERFLL
+435 ERFAL

-453 KATVYDYQDT
+453 KATVYTYQDT

-478 TKTRVFNISV
+478 TKKRVFNITV
-488 NKDKIKIDVDKVLSK
+488 NKDKITIDVDKVLSK
-503 TIQVN
+503 TIEVN
-508 PDIQGSQIGFGALFS
+508 PAIQGSQIGFGALFS
-523 KKETSHEQY
+523 KKDTSHEQY

-538 TFIEDILIT
+538 TLIEDILIS
-547 DVNDHTLFTNQYTN
+547 DKNDQIIFTNQYTN
-561 FDKVKHK
+561 FDKVKYK
-568 TMTLFNNVVDFFIET
+568 TATIFNHVVDFFIET

>member
-1 MSEKNVVLNS
+1 MSEKNVVLNP

-24 QTIIVIFLAVIL
+24 QAIIVIFLAIIL

-45 RVEET
+45 RKEET
-50 IPLVNKDGFIALSY
+50 VPLENKDGFIALSY

-78 ESLRKQLELLESQG
+78 ENLKKQLALLESQG
-92 YKTITQQ
+92 YRTITQQ

-104 YQKNKPLPEKALYL
+104 YQKDKPLPEKALFL

-154 DNKFLKPKDLSLME
+154 DNKFLKPKDLLLME

-183 YINIYND
+183 YINIFNN

-196 IVDENNVPDKTTI
+196 VIDENNVPNKTTI

-233 MEKRVQK
+233 MEKRIQK
-240 DYKLMHDIY
+240 DYKLMQDIY
-249 KEELGE
+249 EEELGE

-266 SLFNNMDSLVESAN
+266 SLYNNMDSLVESAN
-280 NKEIKDIFKMHFN
+280 NQEIKGIFKMHFN

-304 DRYNLSRLQVSPYWS
+304 DPYNLSRLQVSPYWS

-351 NGAAEFQNNEITITS
+351 NGAVEFQNNEITITS

-374 ILKETLPKQYN
+374 ILKETLPEQYN

-401 LNYDEKNNSYIRV
+401 LNYDEKNNSYIQV

-423 SEKSPES
+423 FEKSPES

-435 ERFLL
+435 ERFPL

-453 KATVYDYQDT
+453 KATIYDYQDT
-463 QKGSRIDEE
+463 QKGSRIDKE

-488 NKDKIKIDVDKVLSK
+488 DRDKIKIDVDKILSK

-561 FDKVKHK
+561 FDKVKYK

>member
-1 MSEKNVVLNS
+1 MSEKNVVLNP

-24 QTIIVIFLAVIL
+24 QLIIVIFLAVVL

-45 RVEET
+45 RVDEK
-50 IPLVNKDGFIALSY
+50 IPLENKDGFIALSY
-64 FGVSRGESPKYVSK
+64 FGVSRGDSPKYVSK
-78 ESLRKQLELLESQG
+78 KNLKEQLALLERQG

-104 YQKNKPLPEKALYL
+104 YEKNKPLPEKSLYL

-133 IMEDLNYKA
+133 IMENLNYKA

-154 DNKFLKPKDLSLME
+154 DNKFLKPKDLLLME

-196 IVDENNVPDKTTI
+196 MIDENDVPNKTTI

-219 IRNQYMIPSETRQE
+219 LRNQYMIPSETRQE
-233 MEKRVQK
+233 MEARIKK
-240 DYKLMHDIY
+240 DYTSMHDIY

-255 VPKAYAIMHAN
+255 VPRAYAIMHAN
-266 SLFNNMDSLVESAN
+266 SLYNNMEPLVQSVN
-280 NKEIKDIFKMHFN
+280 DKQIKKTFSMHFN
-293 LELGAYNDADA
+293 REQGAYNKADA
-304 DRYNLSRLQVSPYWS
+304 DLYNLSRLQVSPYWS

-331 KQNVEFEVGDH
+331 KQNVAFEVGDH
-342 QRAKEWSVM
+342 ELAKKWSIV
-351 NGAAEFQNNEITITS
+351 NGAVQFKNNEMTITS
-366 APSSEGRV
+366 SPSSEGRV
-374 ILKETLPKQYN
+374 LLKKTLPEQYTA
-385 INFAFK
+385 NFAFK

-414 ALIDNEIVV
+414 ALVDNDIVV
-423 SEKSPES
+423 SEKSPGAG
-430 SVVEK
+430 VVEK
-435 ERFLL
+435 ERFAL

-453 KATVYDYQDT
+453 KATVYTYQDT

-478 TKTRVFNISV
+478 TKKRVFNIAV
-488 NKDKIKIDVDKVLSK
+488 NKDKITIDVDKELSK
-503 TIQVN
+503 TIEIN
-508 PDIQGSQIGFGALFS
+508 PAIQGSQIGFGALFS
-523 KKETSHEQY
+523 KKDTSHEQY

-538 TFIEDILIT
+538 TLVEDVLIS
-547 DVNDHTLFTNQYTN
+547 DKNDQTIFTNQYTN
-561 FDKVKHK
+561 FDKVKYK
-568 TMTLFNNVVDFFIET
+568 TVTIFNRVVDFFIET

>member
-1 MSEKNVVLNS
+1 MSEKNVVLNP

-24 QTIIVIFLAVIL
+24 QLIIVIFLAVVL

-45 RVEET
+45 RVDEK
-50 IPLVNKDGFIALSY
+50 IPLENKDGFIALSY
-64 FGVSRGESPKYVSK
+64 FGVSRGDSPKYVSK
-78 ESLRKQLELLESQG
+78 KNLKEQLALLERQG

-104 YQKNKPLPEKALYL
+104 YEKNKPLPEKSLYL

-133 IMEDLNYKA
+133 IMENLNYKA

-154 DNKFLKPKDLSLME
+154 DNKFLKPKDLLLME

-196 IVDENNVPDKTTI
+196 MIDENDVPNKTTI

-219 IRNQYMIPSETRQE
+219 LRNQYMIPSETRQE
-233 MEKRVQK
+233 MEARIKK
-240 DYKLMHDIY
+240 DYTSMHDIY

-255 VPKAYAIMHAN
+255 VPRAYAIMHAN
-266 SLFNNMDSLVESAN
+266 SLYNNMEPLVQSVN
-280 NKEIKDIFKMHFN
+280 DKQIKKTFSMHFN
-293 LELGAYNDADA
+293 REQGAYNKADA
-304 DRYNLSRLQVSPYWS
+304 DLYNLSRLQVSPYWS

-331 KQNVEFEVGDH
+331 KQNVAFEVGDH
-342 QRAKEWSVM
+342 ELAKKWSIV
-351 NGAAEFQNNEITITS
+351 NGAVQFKNNEMTITS
-366 APSSEGRV
+366 PPSSEGRV
-374 ILKETLPKQYN
+374 LLKKSLPEQYTA
-385 INFAFK
+385 NFAFK

-414 ALIDNEIVV
+414 ALVDNDIVV
-423 SEKSPES
+423 SEKSPGAG
-430 SVVEK
+430 VVEK
-435 ERFLL
+435 ERFAL

-453 KATVYDYQDT
+453 KATVYTYQDT

-478 TKTRVFNISV
+478 TKKRVFNIAV
-488 NKDKIKIDVDKVLSK
+488 NKDKITIDVDKELSK
-503 TIQVN
+503 TIEIN
-508 PDIQGSQIGFGALFS
+508 PAIQGSQIGFGALFS
-523 KKETSHEQY
+523 KKDTSHEQY

-538 TFIEDILIT
+538 TLVEDVLIS
-547 DVNDHTLFTNQYTN
+547 DKNDQTIFTNQYTN
-561 FDKVKHK
+561 FDKVKYK
-568 TMTLFNNVVDFFIET
+568 TVTIFNRVVDFFIET